1 MIKELEIYTN
11 FKNYNF
17 FTQIFTEYSLS
28 INSIN
33 EMQKNL
39 KNQNNKTIILYVRSN
54 EDKLNMKFVSANCL
68 LITNEKNLTHYN
80 HKNTLLINKPITPI
94 QLKNTV
100 NKYLHDFEIF
110 FEDIS
115 IKDKTMQ
122 NILLNKSVF
131 LTEIENNIL
140 KHLIENKVSNKEHIK
155 KYILNINKNVETN
168 SIESH
173 LTRIRKKFQ
182 KIQTQLIIQSRNDKV
197 SIFNFQKKE
206 D

>member
-1 MIKELEIYTN
+1 MSKELQIFTN
-11 FKNYNF
+11 FKNYKF
-17 FTQIFTEYSLS
+17 FTQILSEYSLS
-28 INSIN
+28 FNSIY
-33 EMQKNL
+33 EMQKY
-39 KNQNNKTIILYVRSN
+39 KNQNNKIIILYIKSN
-54 EDKLNMKFVSANCL
+54 DDILNMKPVSENYL
-68 LITNEKNLTHYN
+68 LITNDKNLVSN
-80 HKNTLLINKPITPI
+80 KNKNTLLVNNPLTPI
-94 QLKNTV
+94 QLKNAI

-115 IKDKTMQ
+115 IIDKTMQ
-122 NILLNKSVF
+122 NTLLNKSVF

-140 KHLIENKVSNKEHIK
+140 KHLIENKVSSKENIK
-155 KYILNINKNVETN
+155 KHILNINKNIETN

-182 KIQTQLIIQSRNDKV
+182 KIQTQLVIQSRDNKL